1 MGELLRNRKFLFL
14 WGGQAV
20 SSVGDWIR
28 NMAITYWVYE
38 VSGHSPVATAAVMVA
53 EYLPMLVLAPMAG
66 VFVDRWSRRRT
77 MLWAH
82 VANAGLSLGFLAALG
97 LRSLPLAFV
106 IAFLASTVTQFY
118 NPARG
123 AMIPVIVPRAALVG
137 ANSLSQTTGN
147 LALVLGPM
155 IGTGV
160 YFALGPAWSFG
171 LDAISFLLSAVAI
184 LLAALPENGTAVGGG
199 GIASVAQEWR
209 EGLAFVRSNRPVR
222 TVLLAFFILMLGGG
236 AANVSD
242 LYLVTRNLQ
251 LPESTLSLVIAAQGL
266 ASVVAS
272 LGMAAA
278 SRRLDSRTLL
288 WGGLLVLAVA
298 VTGLGFAM
306 SLTAV
311 LVWTGLAGVGVAM
324 SSVGQGTI
332 VQVAVPVDLR
342 GRVFGVT
349 GPVITAATLVGTALG
364 GLVAGQ
370 YDVRVIYLTNGV
382 LSVLGAGLAFLGLRP
397 GLDAADEN
405 AAPEPRV
412 S

>member
-1 MGELLRNRKFLFL
+1 
-14 WGGQAV
+14 
-20 SSVGDWIR
+20 
-28 NMAITYWVYE
+28 
-38 VSGHSPVATAAVMVA
+38 
-53 EYLPMLVLAPMAG
+53 MLVLAPVAG

-82 VANAGLSLGFLAALG
+82 VGNAALSLSFLAALG

-106 IAFLASTVTQFY
+106 TAFLASTVTQFY

-123 AMIPVIVPRAALVG
+123 AMIPVIVPRGSLVG

-171 LDAISFLLSAVAI
+171 LDAVSFLLSALAI
-184 LLAALPENGTAVGGG
+184 LLAALPENVPTVGGR
-199 GIASVAQEWR
+199 GIASVVLQWR
-209 EGLAFVRSNRPVR
+209 EGLAFVRGNRPVR
-222 TVLLAFFILMLGGG
+222 TVLVAFFILMLGGG

-242 LYLVTRNLQ
+242 LYLVTRNLR

-272 LGMAAA
+272 LAMAAA
-278 SRRLDSRTLL
+278 ARRLDSRALL
-288 WGGLLVLAVA
+288 WGGLLVLGVA
-298 VTGLGFAM
+298 VTGLGFAAN
-306 SLTAV
+306 LTLV

-332 VQVAVPVDLR
+332 VQVAVPVDFR
-342 GRVFGVT
+342 GRVFGVM
-349 GPVITAATLVGTALG
+349 GPIITAATLVGAALG
-364 GLVAGQ
+364 GLVAGH
-370 YDVRVIYLTNGV
+370 YDVRVIYWVNGA
-382 LSVLGAGLAFLGLRP
+382 LSVLGAGLAFLGLRQ
-397 GLDAADEN
+397 GLQPADES
-405 AAPEPRV
+405 PISEPSV
-412 S
+412 G